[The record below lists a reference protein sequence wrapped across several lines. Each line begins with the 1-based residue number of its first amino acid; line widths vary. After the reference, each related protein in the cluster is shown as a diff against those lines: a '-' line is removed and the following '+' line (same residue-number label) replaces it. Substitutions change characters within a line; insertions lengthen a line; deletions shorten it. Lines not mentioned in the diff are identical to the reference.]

1 MTFVSPPSGKPLEK
15 PSSSRSWYT
24 HSYDRPILYYL
35 TMACAYLF
43 PRPLRF
49 MIARLMAWL
58 FRQLTPR
65 EYAIVQ
71 HNLARITPDANAATI
86 TRLTHSLYRHF
97 AYYFADLLSLNRQPL
112 LVQQRYVHQVHGFD
126 RLQSVLDQGQGFI
139 AATAHLGNW
148 ELAGRLLSPFG
159 KTVHVLVAPE
169 QNAIIQRLLRE
180 SDDSTSLR
188 FLSNDNAGSLMKLL
202 MALRRGDVVAIQM
215 DRSTG
220 HRSDMQ
226 ADFFGAPALFPGGPL
241 ILAGAAR
248 VPVIPFFCL
257 MRPDHQYDIYID
269 EPIAVTRGDEAEALQ
284 QIVGALERHV
294 VMAPDQWFN
303 FYDVW
308 DHKSASI

>member
-1 MTFVSPPSGKPLEK
+1 MTPVSSPSGKSSEK
-15 PSSSRSWYT
+15 PSPSRSWYT

-35 TMACAYLF
+35 VILCAYLL
-43 PRPLRF
+43 PRSLRLL
-49 MIARLMAWL
+49 IARVMAWL

-71 HNLARITPDANAATI
+71 RNFARVIPDADAATI

-112 LVQQRYVHQVHGFD
+112 SVQQRYVHQVHGFHNH
-126 RLQSVLDQGQGFI
+126 LQPVLDQGQGFI

-169 QNAIIQRLLRE
+169 QNATIQRLLRE
-180 SDDSTSLR
+180 GDVPPSLR
-188 FLSNDNAGSLMKLL
+188 FVSNDNAGGFMQLL
-202 MALRRGDVVAIQM
+202 MALLRRGDVVAIQV

-220 HRSDMQ
+220 HRRDMQ

-241 ILAGAAR
+241 ILAGAAH

-257 MRPDHQYDIYID
+257 MRPDHQYEIY
-269 EPIAVTRGDEAEALQ
+269 IAVTRGREAEALHQ
-284 QIVGALERHV
+284 VVRALEHYV
-294 VMAPDQWFN
+294 AMAPDQWFN

-308 DHKSASI
+308 DSKPAAT